1 MSETTFGKTAKG
13 QDEIKTRVA
22 GLSQRQRQVLIFVD
36 GKRTVDELQGM
47 LKADDINE
55 ILASLADQGLVEK
68 VASAPKAA
76 APNTIAPQPAAPAS
90 APVAAAPAEVP
101 QGAMSEKDIKAA
113 EKRQKQLERERE
125 LAIERALSSR
135 M

>member
-1 MSETTFGKTAKG
+1 MSETFGKTAKG

-22 GLSQRQRQVLIFVD
+22 GLSQRLRQVLIFVD
-36 GKRTVDELQGM
+36 GKRSVEELKGM

-55 ILASLADQGLVEK
+55 MLAALAEQGLVEK
-68 VASAPKAA
+68 VAAPAKPAA
-76 APNTIAPQPAAPAS
+76 APVTVAPPP
-90 APVAAAPAEVP
+90 PAAAPAEE
-101 QGAMSEKDIKAA
+101 ASALSEKDIKAA

>member
-1 MSETTFGKTAKG
+1 MSETFGKTAKG

-22 GLSQRQRQVLIFVD
+22 GLSQKLRQVLIFVD
-36 GKRTVDELQGM
+36 GKRTVEELKGM

-55 ILASLADQGLVEK
+55 MLASLAEQGLVEK
-68 VASAPKAA
+68 IAAAAKPVSAPPVA
-76 APNTIAPQPAAPAS
+76 APVAAPA
-90 APVAAAPAEVP
+90 AAAAAAPAEP
-101 QGAMSEKDIKAA
+101 MSEKDLKAA

>member
-1 MSETTFGKTAKG
+1 MNETFGKTAKG

-22 GLSQRQRQVLIFVD
+22 GLSQKLRQVLIFVD
-36 GKRTVDELQGM
+36 GKRTVEELKGM

-55 ILASLADQGLVEK
+55 MLAALAEQGLVEK
-68 VASAPKAA
+68 VAAAKPAPVPVTIAPPPPPPKAA
-76 APNTIAPQPAAPAS
+76 AAPEEAAP
-90 APVAAAPAEVP
+90 
-101 QGAMSEKDIKAA
+101 MTEKDIKAA

>member
-1 MSETTFGKTAKG
+1 MSETFGKTAKG

-22 GLSQRQRQVLIFVD
+22 GLSQRLRQVLIFVD
-36 GKRTVDELQGM
+36 GKRSVEELKGM

-55 ILASLADQGLVEK
+55 ILAALADQGLVEK
-68 VASAPKAA
+68 IAVAAKPA
-76 APNTIAPQPAAPAS
+76 APQNTIAPPPPPPAAPA
-90 APVAAAPAEVP
+90 AAAQEAQAP
-101 QGAMSEKDIKAA
+101 MSEKDLKAA

>member
-1 MSETTFGKTAKG
+1 MSETFGKTAKG
-13 QDEIKTRVA
+13 QDEIKNRVA
-22 GLSQRQRQVLIFVD
+22 GLSQRLRQVLIFVD
-36 GKRTVDELQGM
+36 GKRTVEDLKGM

-55 ILASLADQGLVEK
+55 MLASLAEQGLVEK
-68 VASAPKAA
+68 VAVAA
-76 APNTIAPQPAAPAS
+76 KP
-90 APVAAAPAEVP
+90 AAAPATVIPAP
-101 QGAMSEKDIKAA
+101 QVAAAAAAVSAEDAKAA

>member
-1 MSETTFGKTAKG
+1 MNETFGKTAKG

-22 GLSQRQRQVLIFVD
+22 GLSQKLRQVLIFVD
-36 GKRTVDELQGM
+36 GKRTVEELKDM

-55 ILASLADQGLVEK
+55 MLTALAEQGLVEK
-68 VASAPKAA
+68 VAAAKPAAAPVAVAPPPPPPKAA
-76 APNTIAPQPAAPAS
+76 APEEAAP
-90 APVAAAPAEVP
+90 
-101 QGAMSEKDIKAA
+101 MSEKDIKAA